1 MTWAI
6 KITAE
11 GVEGPPGGNVCGGC
25 KHSDGCQLHKTV
37 GPIQDLL
44 TRLDGRC
51 DGTWANGE
59 GELKCN
65 GFEANEPDGEEN
77 PNNDTPPDS
86 PAPEAAGGVG
96 SHDPKWPNG

>member
-1 MTWAI
+1 MTWHVI
-6 KITAE
+6 ITAE

-44 TRLDGRC
+44 TRLATWG

-59 GELKCN
+59 GELKCQ
-65 GFEANEPDGEEN
+65 GFEATAEDTAPDTDG
-77 PNNDTPPDS
+77 
-86 PAPEAAGGVG
+86 AGQGQDGV
-96 SHDPKWPNG
+96 DK